1 MFCKPSYFYHFYYSN
16 MTNKVLKI
24 YPITEQISLGDI
36 VSLLKNFKLEEVKI
50 KKPIVMVRFR
60 NFNKEI

>member
-1 MFCKPSYFYHFYYSN
+1 